1 MLVLRRTIGESV
13 IIAGNVKITVI
24 EVKAGKV
31 KLAIDAPRNI
41 SIDREEIQLAKLRE
55 GLKDA

>member
-31 KLAIDAPRNI
+31 KLAIDAPRDI
-41 SIDREEIQLAKLRE
+41 TIDREEIQLAKLRE

>member
-31 KLAIDAPRNI
+31 KLAIDAPREVT
-41 SIDREEIQLAKLRE
+41 IDREEIQLAKLRE
-55 GLKDA
+55 GAKDA

>member
-31 KLAIDAPRNI
+31 KLAIDAPRDI
-41 SIDREEIQLAKLRE
+41 TIDREEIQLAKLRE
-55 GLKDA
+55 GAKDA